1 MTVYYERVSIS
12 EFSFAD
18 AGFILRESRHREAML
33 AVRLDDGIDWSG
45 TWLAENCL
53 GDGFDRHHLLAG
65 SEGCDRDRSVT
76 MSGLVVDNH
85 GVHSHATFCR
95 LAA

>member
-18 AGFILRESRHREAML
+18 AGFILRESRHR
-33 AVRLDDGIDWSG
+33 
-45 TWLAENCL
+45 
-53 GDGFDRHHLLAG
+53 DRHHLLAG